1 MKIIIITDWFSENM
15 GYAENLLPKFL
26 ALQNMDV
33 HLITSTAQIYYNS
46 PFYAKT
52 YESYLGPAIVEPCVK
67 ELDGYILHRLPL
79 DYNKQLAIQDLQK
92 YLYKL
97 KPDIIQTFVIYN
109 DSTFKSAKYCHR
121 TGAKLFTASHI
132 HASVYSSEDSQY
144 KSLRGKIQLFFR
156 NREMDFINKTTVTC
170 YPIAKD
176 AANIAINYFRVPE
189 NKIKI
194 QSLGVDTSIFFPA
207 PENFQKEQGAK
218 IRKDMGIN
226 KEDLVCIYT
235 GRFAP
240 DKKPNCLADAV
251 DYLRKQGK
259 KVKGLFVGK
268 GTPDEINYIRSKEG
282 CIVKDFVPLRDL
294 PKFYWIADIGV
305 WPAQESTSQLDAAA
319 CGLPLILSNK
329 IQVSERV
336 DGNGLLYEENNE
348 KKLADAIMKLMDNK
362 KRTIMGKIGIEK
374 IKNNYSWEKI
384 TKDRIVD
391 YSIALKRY
399 K

>member
-1 MKIIIITDWFSENM
+1 MRIIIITDWFSENM

-26 ALQNMDV
+26 ALQKKDV

-52 YESYLGPAIVEPCVK
+52 YESYLGPAIVAPCVK

-79 DYNKQLAIQDLQK
+79 DNNKKLTIQGLQK
-92 YLYKL
+92 YLHTL

-109 DSTFKSAKYCHR
+109 ESTFESAKYCHK
-121 TGAKLFTASHI
+121 TSTKLFTASHI
-132 HASVYSSEDSQY
+132 HASVFNTEDNRF
-144 KSLRGKIQLFFR
+144 KSLKGKIQLFFR
-156 NREMDFINKTTVTC
+156 NREIDFINKTTVTC

-207 PENFQKEQGAK
+207 PENFQKEQKAK
-218 IRKDMGIN
+218 LRKDIGID

-240 DKKPNCLADAV
+240 DKKPYCLANTI
-251 DYLRKQGK
+251 DYLCKQGK

-282 CIVKDFVPLRDL
+282 CIVKDFVPLNEL

-329 IQVSERV
+329 IQVYERIN
-336 DGNGLLYEENNE
+336 GNGLLYEEGNE
-348 KKLADAIMKLMDNK
+348 KELANVIMELNDNK
-362 KRTIMGKIGIEK
+362 KRIIMRKIGIKK

-384 TKDRIVD
+384 AKDRIVD
-391 YSIALKRY
+391 YSTALKSY
-399 K
+399 